1 MATEEKFIVSVT
13 DGGTTDKTVKKFND
27 LRDAAKEAGAAANKV
42 GAGTAGSRAAAQAAR
57 PSGGM
62 ETQQYNALR
71 GTAGVTGASA
81 RDFAKQSEGLGG
93 LVRLYATYAANLYAA
108 TAAFNALKSAQDTTN
123 MVRGLEQLGAVS
135 GVALG
140 AVSKRLTEV
149 TQGALSLRE
158 SMKVTAQVTS
168 AGFGSMQVEAIGKA
182 GTKIAQALGLDAA
195 DAITRLTRAVTK
207 LEPELLDELGIF
219 LKIDDVVQKYALS
232 VGKTTSQVTEFERR
246 QAFLNAALDQSN
258 TKFGEIQLDVN
269 PYNQLAASLANVG
282 QKIAEVLNNVIGPF
296 VSLLASSPTALYT
309 TVVALAAV
317 LLKQAVPAITDFR
330 EGLRR
335 STEDAAYWN
344 NKRKDDAIAAE
355 TARAKEIED
364 KVRNSAD
371 KQLKIVEDAEAKM
384 NALKDPAKKK
394 GGLLGKVAKADAQ
407 EIEEKGYIQKLRDK
421 ADAEEKK
428 GRTASAQSHREYA
441 EALDGHVKAEKE
453 LARVKAE
460 ARAAA
465 EKDPGLA
472 STRGQAIKAS
482 LDSERNLVKSN
493 IIANAGYAGSI
504 DSLGNSFRGLNKDI
518 KESNLTPIGKAN
530 TYVQG
535 TFAILTGKISTAV
548 SAFGAWG
555 MAVGIGIQVA
565 GLLNDWLSSNTE
577 ETNKYNQALD
587 QLKATTKNTTGVLER
602 FSEVDPLGK
611 LTVQSTLARAT
622 AINELTQGLTKTID
636 TLLAV
641 DKAAGKW
648 DRFWDG
654 AFSVVGADLK
664 STSARQIGVTI
675 ADIIASA
682 DEGPAK
688 EAYKQKVKEIF
699 GSTNAAD
706 ITKIAEMRGPE
717 KYTKSLKEGKKATE
731 ELNKSQQEAASR
743 LKEVEDAFVAT
754 DKAYKELSQSVSQ
767 STPLTKFAE
776 QLQASGKKLQDEL
789 LSPEMTI
796 KTLVGLLNNPSKG
809 GFLSMES
816 YKLLQDSAQEI
827 RKVFADIDA
836 AQKKITANETKLADP
851 KFGNVKTRAALTNEN
866 KGLIEQV
873 NKLQESAQTIAAP
886 IVKALALERF
896 EQAGKVLAAETT
908 ASLARAS
915 VAIGKSYSSLFTGP
929 RAAQLETNLAKEE
942 LAVRISN
949 LEATKNLIQSNQLL
963 RVAIERDTA
972 QKVLDNPKSTKL
984 QKDTA
989 TRTIDESDI
998 KTRILKAEDPRKL
1011 QQEFIKGNTREGV
1024 NAALGLESEVKAL
1037 TDVSNQVNEA
1047 KANLKATTIQ
1057 GAINIARAA
1066 GVEKANQIRQEAEIT
1081 KERLKQLDSQVALNG
1096 FMTDEQLATKQTLQ
1110 DEIQGN
1116 EARAQR
1122 LGLETEIEILGKQQ
1136 VRKQDEKLK
1145 LEELSKKNTE
1155 LKLVKDLQSSQV
1167 ASQDIKQKQ
1176 DSLDL
1181 ELQKLDRI
1189 YRIES
1194 ANRAE
1199 EQKALEFR
1207 IQMGN
1212 RQLALE
1218 EEILTAR
1225 QNLGVIDETSFI
1237 AQKSALDIKKLDAQL
1252 NNEIAL
1258 ANAKNTE
1265 ELAAQQKIIDDNTKK
1280 YEASGK
1286 TNEEFGTNI
1295 TRATNAQARLRGELG
1310 QTTSQLQQENTVRKN
1325 IVIQAAELAKFEA
1338 NTARTARIKNIE
1350 IDIEYNKLKLTS
1362 DLAQSKLDV
1371 DTSALELKKAS
1382 LLITEKEYILEKSIQ
1397 DIRKIDLD
1405 TTSKADAARADA
1417 DKQRAK
1423 FTKELEDAQNRLR
1436 LAKEDDAKQAAKELA
1451 QRTREYEAT
1460 QGMDFIRSLPPT
1472 VVAGPSRAT
1481 QELELTVE
1489 KLTQESQEVDIR
1501 LNNTLTTI
1509 EKIAKQD
1516 KLRVQYAA
1524 ELQAFIEEQNRLYKV
1539 QQDLRDL
1546 EFARLDRA
1554 IATEQSRLNIQSM
1567 LLEGRKNLGFI
1578 LDKEYQSQ
1586 KATVDLQKAQMDGA
1600 AERNRLSKESADR
1613 AATTLKDIAEAEKR
1627 LDIANKAAAASAP
1640 PTSSV
1645 LFMGTQTTL
1654 GGPDSVAKTTGQ
1666 MQSEADLERLKQR
1679 QEEEKLAADAK
1690 LVALTR
1696 EQSIREY
1703 LIQLQGEQNVLQA
1716 RQTEEMQKA
1725 NRATELFNS
1734 LFVDMKGRTP
1744 QIAKAIGDIGSAI
1757 MTNSHEQEKLNQQR
1771 HAEIRIAEMS
1781 SNNEE
1786 EFAEKSQQI
1795 HKRYAK
1801 EQTKLDLDTAIK
1813 GIGAAK
1819 MLFKEKTAAH
1829 KAFAALEKALAIAR
1843 MIQDGQVLAAKIAN
1857 QGAEFA
1863 IAAGGFYSKLPFYI
1877 GDIYGKTIGQLGPI
1891 AGPVVATGLIAALL
1905 SMVGGGGGKGKA
1917 PPMVTAAQRQETQ
1930 GTAMGYNEM
1939 GEKIQVRRGVF
1950 GDENAKSESISKS
1963 LDLIAANSVDGLNY
1977 DNKMLNAL
1985 KDLKDALTE
1994 SAQALFGI
2002 KGLRAGSMFG
2012 TQEGTNTSGGFL
2024 GIGGLFSSSTTRSIV
2039 DSGLQLKGT
2048 FLELARTGGG
2058 LINTF
2063 EVVSTTNKSSG
2074 FLGLGGSTSTSQS
2087 TNFRDLGITDPKA
2100 EASLRAAFG
2109 YAADLISSVGEQAG
2123 KLPQEIEM
2131 AMSNAKVD
2139 ELVSLRGLTGEDFIK
2154 QLEAVVGSVLD
2165 DTALVLFSE
2174 FEKFAK
2180 FGEGMLETVVRVV
2193 DTNTKVN
2200 QAIKNIGT
2208 SITGQVE
2215 TSLSTS
2221 LFGITLNLGSIT
2233 NTYSKLT
2240 NDITEAL
2247 VKSAGGLDKF
2257 LDKVEGFRSNFLT
2270 EQERLA
2276 PIAQAYRKGLTDL
2289 GYSADI
2295 SRDQLKQ
2302 LIQNFNLFD
2311 PAAGRAGKSAE
2322 QTYVALLDIAD
2333 GFDKVADA
2341 AEAAAKKVS
2350 DEREGLQRKLDELL
2364 LSNTQLREL
2373 DIQKIDI
2380 TNRALQRQIWAQ
2392 QDVQT
2397 AAKALQTRLSDVTK
2411 TINGQI
2417 TSLTDYRQSLM
2428 VGDKSTLT
2436 QIEQYQQAKQNL
2448 TELFRTANDSTATDE
2463 VRNTALGKI
2472 QGASDQVLGLSRQLY
2487 ASGAQYSADQATVI
2501 GILDATKAD
2510 LEKRKTNAELQLT
2523 QLQNS
2528 NSFLDNIQSNT
2539 KSTVDLLA
2547 EFLAAQSVYNTAAN
2561 QPGASRASFAVGTNY
2576 VPNDMIAEIHQGER
2590 IIPAADNV
2598 TLIANNKEMLQE
2610 IRQLNQRI
2618 VKLEQAIVEGN
2629 MINAAATDRN
2639 TDAIV
2644 VAIES
2649 GTDTTLQFN
2658 RLQKKGTIK

>member
-1 MATEEKFIVSVT
+1 
-13 DGGTTDKTVKKFND
+13 
-27 LRDAAKEAGAAANKV
+27 
-42 GAGTAGSRAAAQAAR
+42 
-57 PSGGM
+57 
-62 ETQQYNALR
+62 
-71 GTAGVTGASA
+71 
-81 RDFAKQSEGLGG
+81 
-93 LVRLYATYAANLYAA
+93 
-108 TAAFNALKSAQDTTN
+108 
-123 MVRGLEQLGAVS
+123 
-135 GVALG
+135 
-140 AVSKRLTEV
+140 
-149 TQGALSLRE
+149 
-158 SMKVTAQVTS
+158 
-168 AGFGSMQVEAIGKA
+168 
-182 GTKIAQALGLDAA
+182 
-195 DAITRLTRAVTK
+195 
-207 LEPELLDELGIF
+207 
-219 LKIDDVVQKYALS
+219 
-232 VGKTTSQVTEFERR
+232 
-246 QAFLNAALDQSN
+246 
-258 TKFGEIQLDVN
+258 
-269 PYNQLAASLANVG
+269 
-282 QKIAEVLNNVIGPF
+282 
-296 VSLLASSPTALYT
+296 
-309 TVVALAAV
+309 
-317 LLKQAVPAITDFR
+317 
-330 EGLRR
+330 
-335 STEDAAYWN
+335 
-344 NKRKDDAIAAE
+344 
-355 TARAKEIED
+355 
-364 KVRNSAD
+364 
-371 KQLKIVEDAEAKM
+371 M

-407 EIEEKGYIQKLRDK
+407 EIEEKGYIQKLKDK

-428 GRTASAQSHREYA
+428 GRTASAQYHREYA

-453 LARVKAE
+453 LEAVKAK
-460 ARAAA
+460 ARADA

-472 STRGQAIKAS
+472 STRGQAIKAA

-504 DSLGNSFRGLNKDI
+504 DTLGNSFSGLNKEI
-518 KESNLTPIGKAN
+518 KESNLTPLGKAN

-548 SAFGAWG
+548 NAFGAWG

-565 GLLNDWLSSNTE
+565 GLLNDVFSSNSE
-577 ETNKYNQALD
+577 ETSKFNQALD

-602 FSEVDPLGK
+602 FSELDPLGK

-622 AINELTQGLTKTID
+622 AINELSQALTKTID

-641 DKAAGKW
+641 DKAAGAW

-706 ITKIAEMRGPE
+706 IIAIAEMRGPE
-717 KYTKSLKEGKKATE
+717 RYKKSLKEGKKATE
-731 ELNKSQQEAASR
+731 ELSKSQQEAASR
-743 LKEVEDAFVAT
+743 LKEVEDAFAAT

-816 YKLLQDSAQEI
+816 YKLLQDSAKEI
-827 RKVFADIDA
+827 RQVFADIDA

-851 KFGNVKTRAALTNEN
+851 NFGDLKERTRLTNEN
-866 KGLIEQV
+866 KGLTDKI
-873 NKLQESAQTIAAP
+873 NKLQDSAKTIAEP
-886 IVKALALERF
+886 IVRALALERF

-972 QKVLDNPKSTKL
+972 QKVLDNPSSTKS
-984 QKDTA
+984 QRDTA
-989 TRTIDESDI
+989 TRTIDEADI
-998 KTRILKAEDPRKL
+998 KTRILKAENPRKL
-1011 QQEFIKGNTREGV
+1011 QQAFIEGNTRAGV
-1024 NAALGLESEVKAL
+1024 DAALAIESEVKAL
-1037 TDVSNQVNEA
+1037 TEASNQLNEA
-1047 KANLKATTIQ
+1047 RANFKATTIQ

-1122 LGLETEIEILGKQQ
+1122 LGLETEIDILGKQQ

-1145 LEELSKKNTE
+1145 IEELAKKNTE

-1207 IQMGN
+1207 IQMVN

-1237 AQKSALDIKKLDAQL
+1237 AQKSILDIKKLDAQL

-1265 ELAAQQKIIDDNTKK
+1265 EYAAQQKIIDDNTKK
-1280 YEASGK
+1280 YEASGE
-1286 TNEEFGTNI
+1286 TNEEFAANI
-1295 TRATNAQARLRGELG
+1295 TRATNAQTRLRGELS

-1350 IDIEYNKLKLTS
+1350 IDMEYNKLKLTS

-1382 LLITEKEYILEKSIQ
+1382 LLITEREYILEKGIQ

-1417 DKQRAK
+1417 DRQRAK

-1451 QRTREYEAT
+1451 QRTKEWEAA
-1460 QGMDFIRSLPPT
+1460 QGIDFTRTLPPT

-1703 LIQLQGEQNVLQA
+1703 LIQLQGEQNILQA
-1716 RQTEEMQKA
+1716 KQTEEMQKA
-1725 NRATELFNS
+1725 NKATELFSS
-1734 LFVDMKGRTP
+1734 LFANMKGNTP

-1757 MTNSHEQEKLNQQR
+1757 LTNSHEQEKLNKQR
-1771 HAEIRIAEMS
+1771 HAEVAIAEMS

-1786 EFAEKSQQI
+1786 EFAAKSQQI
-1795 HKRYAK
+1795 HKKYAK
-1801 EQTKLDLDTAIK
+1801 EQTKLDIDTAMK
-1813 GIGAAK
+1813 SAGAAK
-1819 MLFKEKTAAH
+1819 MMFKEKTAAY
-1829 KAFAALEKALAIAR
+1829 KVFAAFEKAMMVVKLAT
-1843 MIQDGQVLAAKIAN
+1843 LAAEVAGELGLTAVSVSASATRA
-1857 QGAEFA
+1857 GAKGTESIVNAMKDLPTPFNFLAGAAMAA
-1863 IAAGGFYSKLPFYI
+1863 IVASLLGSAFSKKPTGFGG
-1877 GDIYGKTIGQLGPI
+1877 
-1891 AGPVVATGLIAALL
+1891 
-1905 SMVGGGGGKGKA
+1905 
-1917 PPMVTAAQRQETQ
+1917 VTAAQRQETQ
-1930 GTAMGYNEM
+1930 GTAMGYNAQT

-1994 SAQALFGI
+1994 SAQALFGV

-2012 TQEGTNTSGGFL
+2012 TQEGTNTNGGFL

-2063 EVVSTTNKSSG
+2063 EVVSTTTKNSG
-2074 FLGLGGSTSTSQS
+2074 FLGLGGSTKTSQS

-2131 AMSNAKVD
+2131 AMSNAKID

-2208 SITGQVE
+2208 SVAGQLTE
-2215 TSLSTS
+2215 TFTKSFFGWTYSTQTVTS
-2221 LFGITLNLGSIT
+2221 
-2233 NTYSKLT
+2233 TYSKLT

-2247 VKSAGGLDKF
+2247 VKAAGGLDKF

-2270 EQERLA
+2270 EEQRLA

-2295 SRDQLKQ
+2295 SRDQLKD
-2302 LIQNFNLFD
+2302 LIQNFDLFD

-2373 DIQKIDI
+2373 DIQKLDAS
-2380 TNRALQRQIWAQ
+2380 NRALQRQIWAQ

-2510 LEKRKTNAELQLT
+2510 LEKRKTDAQLQLT

-2528 NSFLDNIQSNT
+2528 NSFLDKIQSNT
-2539 KSTVDLLA
+2539 KSTADLLA

-2561 QPGASRASFAVGTNY
+2561 QPSASRASFAVGTNY
-2576 VPNDMIAEIHQGER
+2576 VPKDMIAQIHQGER

-2618 VKLEQAIVEGN
+2618 VNLEQAIVEGN

-2658 RLQKKGTIK
+2658 RLQKKGTLK

>member
-27 LRDAAKEAGAAANKV
+27 LRDAAKEAGAAASKAS
-42 GAGTAGSRAAAQAAR
+42 AGTAGSRAAAQSAR
-57 PSGGM
+57 SPGM
-62 ETQQYNALR
+62 GNQEYTNLR
-71 GTAGVTGASA
+71 GTAGGTGSSA

-123 MVRGLEQLGAVS
+123 MVRGLEQLGSAS

-140 AVSKRLTEV
+140 ALSKRLTEV
-149 TQGALSLRE
+149 TQGALNFRE
-158 SMKVTAQVTS
+158 SMRVTAQVTS

-232 VGKTTSQVTEFERR
+232 VGKTTGQITEFERR

-258 TKFGEIQLDVN
+258 TKFGQIELDVN
-269 PYNQLAASLANVG
+269 PYNQLAASLSNVG
-282 QKIAEVLNNVIGPF
+282 QKIAEVLNTVIGPF

-309 TVVALAAV
+309 TVATLAA
-317 LLKQAVPAITDFR
+317 LLIRQAVPAITDFR

-355 TARAKEIED
+355 AARAKEIED
-364 KVRNSAD
+364 KVTKSAD
-371 KQLKIVEDAEAKM
+371 KQVKIVEDAEAKM

-428 GRTASAQSHREYA
+428 GRAASAQSHREYA

-453 LARVKAE
+453 LVRVKAE
-460 ARAAA
+460 ARAEA

-472 STRGQAIKAS
+472 TTRGQAIKAA
-482 LDSERNLVKSN
+482 LDSERNVTKSN

-504 DSLGNSFRGLNKDI
+504 DSLSNSFSGLNKEI
-518 KESNLTPIGKAN
+518 KESNLTPLGKAN

-548 SAFGAWG
+548 NAFGAWG

-565 GLLNDWLSSNTE
+565 GLLNDVFSSNSE
-577 ETNKYNQALD
+577 ETSKFNQALD

-602 FSEVDPLGK
+602 FSALDPLGK

-622 AINELTQGLTKTID
+622 AINELSQALTKTID
-636 TLLAV
+636 TLISV
-641 DKAAGKW
+641 DKAAGNW

-706 ITKIAEMRGPE
+706 ITAIAIRRSPE
-717 KYTKSLKEGKKATE
+717 KYTKSLKEGQKATDE
-731 ELNKSQQEAASR
+731 FNKSQQEAASR
-743 LKEVEDAFVAT
+743 LKEVEDAFFAT

-816 YKLLQDSAQEI
+816 YTLLQNSAQEI
-827 RKVFADIDA
+827 RKVFADIDE
-836 AQKKITANETKLADP
+836 AQKKITANEAKLADP
-851 KFGNVKTRAALTNEN
+851 KFGSLRKRAELTNEN
-866 KGLIEQV
+866 KVLTEQV
-873 NKLQESAQTIAAP
+873 NKLQQSAQTIAEP
-886 IVKALALERF
+886 IVRALALERF

-949 LEATKNLIQSNQLL
+949 LEATRNLIQSNQLL

-972 QKVLDNPKSTKL
+972 QKVLDNPSSTKS
-984 QKDTA
+984 QRDTA
-989 TRTIDESDI
+989 TRIIDEADI
-998 KTRILKAEDPRKL
+998 KTRILKAKDPRL
-1011 QQEFIKGNTREGV
+1011 EQQAFIQGNTREGV
-1024 NAALGLESEVKAL
+1024 SAALGLESEVKAL
-1037 TDVSNQVNEA
+1037 TDISNQLNESR
-1047 KANLKATTIQ
+1047 ANLTATTIQ
-1057 GAINIARAA
+1057 GAINVARAA
-1066 GVEKANQIRQEAEIT
+1066 GVERANQIRQEAEIT
-1081 KERLKQLDSQVALNG
+1081 KEKLKQLDSQVALNG
-1096 FMTDEQLATKQTLQ
+1096 FMTDEQLATKQNLQ
-1110 DEIQGN
+1110 DQIQGN

-1122 LGLETEIEILGKQQ
+1122 LGLETEIEILGKQE
-1136 VRKQDEKLK
+1136 VRKQDQLLK
-1145 LEELSKKNTE
+1145 AQEITKKNAE
-1155 LKLVKDLQSSQV
+1155 LKRVTDLQSAQV
-1167 ASQDIKQKQ
+1167 TAQDIKQKQ

-1189 YRIES
+1189 YRIAS

-1199 EQKALEFR
+1199 DQKALEFR

-1225 QNLGVIDETSFI
+1225 QNLGVIEETSFI

-1280 YEASGK
+1280 YEASGE
-1286 TNEEFGTNI
+1286 TNEEFATNI
-1295 TRATNAQARLRGELG
+1295 TRATNAQARLRGELS
-1310 QTTSQLQQENTVRKN
+1310 QTITQLQEEDRVRKN
-1325 IVIQAAELAKFEA
+1325 IVTQAAQLAKFEA

-1350 IDIEYNKLKLTS
+1350 IDMEYNKLKLTS

-1382 LLITEKEYILEKSIQ
+1382 LLITEREYVLEKSIQ
-1397 DIRKIDLD
+1397 DIRKIDVD

-1417 DKQRAK
+1417 ERQRVK
-1423 FTKELEDAQNRLR
+1423 ITKELEDAQNRLR
-1436 LAKEDDAKQAAKELA
+1436 LAKEDDAKETAKAQAKLDKERKAAEGLDF
-1451 QRTREYEAT
+1451 TRPGFGA
-1460 QGMDFIRSLPPT
+1460 
-1472 VVAGPSRAT
+1472 VVISGPSRAT
-1481 QELELTVE
+1481 QDLELIIE
-1489 KLTQESQEVDIR
+1489 KLTQESQEVDTR

-1524 ELQAFIEEQNRLYKV
+1524 ELQAFIEEQNKLYKRE
-1539 QQDLRDL
+1539 QDLRDL
-1546 EFARLDRA
+1546 EFARLDRITVA
-1554 IATEQSRLNIQSM
+1554 EQSQLNIQSM
-1567 LLEGRKNLGFI
+1567 LLEGRKSIGFM
-1578 LDKEYQSQ
+1578 LDSEYQKQ
-1586 KATVDLQKAQMDGA
+1586 KGLLDLEKAKADKIIQQNNLQKAA
-1600 AERNRLSKESADR
+1600 AEQAAKDREKVGLAQERLRIANASAQRELDEKNKLLFGQGLQFESTQPTSNKTQAQIT
-1613 AATTLKDIAEAEKR
+1613 AEQELATATATQ
-1627 LDIANKAAAASAP
+1627 IANKAISDERQAALDREAAAR
-1640 PTSSV
+1640 
-1645 LFMGTQTTL
+1645 
-1654 GGPDSVAKTTGQ
+1654 
-1666 MQSEADLERLKQR
+1666 ERII
-1679 QEEEKLAADAK
+1679 
-1690 LVALTR
+1690 
-1696 EQSIREY
+1696 S
-1703 LIQLQGEQNVLQA
+1703 LQARQNVLQA
-1716 RQTEEMQKA
+1716 EQTELMKKVSA
-1725 NRATELFNS
+1725 ATETLNGLFAGMGGN
-1734 LFVDMKGRTP
+1734 TP
-1744 QIAKAIGDIGSAI
+1744 QIAKSIGDIGTAI
-1757 MTNSHEQEKLNQQR
+1757 IFNRKEQEILNNR
-1771 HAEIRIAEMS
+1771 RESEVEIAKASGAGEQELAKI
-1781 SNNEE
+1781 NKK
-1786 EFAEKSQQI
+1786 F
-1795 HKRYAK
+1795 AK
-1801 EQTKLDLDTAIK
+1801 EQQKLDVDTAIK
-1813 GIGAAK
+1813 GANAAK
-1819 MLFKEKTAAH
+1819 MMFKEKTAAH
-1829 KAFAALEKALAIAR
+1829 KVFAAFEKAMMVVKLAT
-1843 MIQDGQVLAAKIAN
+1843 LAAEVAGEVGLTTVSVAASGTRAAAKGTESIINAMKDLPFPFSLAA
-1857 QGAEFA
+1857 GAA
-1863 IAAGGFYSKLPFYI
+1863 IAAI
-1877 GDIYGKTIGQLGPI
+1877 
-1891 AGPVVATGLIAALL
+1891 VASLL
-1905 SMVGGGGGKGKA
+1905 GGGSKKPTGFGG
-1917 PPMVTAAQRQETQ
+1917 VTAEQRQETQ
-1930 GTAMGYNEM
+1930 GTAMGYNAET

-1994 SAQALFGI
+1994 SAQALFGV
-2002 KGLRAGSMFG
+2002 KGLRSGTQFG
-2012 TQEGTNTSGGFL
+2012 TLEGTNTSGGFL

-2039 DSGLQLKGT
+2039 DSGLQLQGT

-2058 LINTF
+2058 LIRTF
-2063 EVVSTTNKSSG
+2063 EVVSTTTKSSG
-2074 FLGLGGSTSTSQS
+2074 FFGIGGSTRTSQA
-2087 TNFRDLGITDPKA
+2087 TNYSDLGITDPKA
-2100 EASLRAAFG
+2100 AAALRAAFG

-2139 ELVSLRGLTGEDFIK
+2139 ELVSLRGLTGEDFVK
-2154 QLEAVVGSVLD
+2154 QLEAVVSSVLD
-2165 DTALVLFSE
+2165 DTSLVLFRE

-2208 SITGQVE
+2208 SIAGQVQ
-2215 TSLSTS
+2215 TSISTS
-2221 LFGITLNLGSIT
+2221 LFSIPIEFI
-2233 NTYSKLT
+2233 NISLSYSKLS

-2257 LDKVEGFRSNFLT
+2257 LDKVENFRSNFLT
-2270 EQERLA
+2270 EEERLA

-2295 SRDQLKQ
+2295 SRDQLKD

-2341 AEAAAKKVS
+2341 AETAAKKVS

-2373 DIQKIDI
+2373 DIQKIDE

-2397 AAKALQTRLSDVTK
+2397 AAKALQTRLADVTK
-2411 TINGQI
+2411 TITSQL
-2417 TSLTDYRQSLM
+2417 TSLKDYRQSLM
-2428 VGDKSTLT
+2428 FSDKSTLT
-2436 QIEQYQQAKQNL
+2436 SVEQYRQAKQNL
-2448 TELFRTANDSTATDE
+2448 SDLYTTATDKTVSDE
-2463 VRNTALGKI
+2463 VRNNALGKL
-2472 QGASDQVLGLSRQLY
+2472 QGASEQVLGLSRQLY
-2487 ASGAQYSADQATVI
+2487 ASGAQYNTDQATVI
-2501 GILDATKAD
+2501 GILDATSAD
-2510 LEKRKTNAELQLT
+2510 LEARKTDAELQLDK
-2523 QLQNS
+2523 LESS
-2528 NSFLDNIQSNT
+2528 NNFLDKIQANT
-2539 KSTVDLLA
+2539 KSTSDLITEYLTA
-2547 EFLAAQSVYNTAAN
+2547 VSTYQTAAA
-2561 QPGASRASFAVGTNY
+2561 QPGASTASFAVGTNY
-2576 VPNDMIAEIHQGER
+2576 VPKDMIAQIHQGER

-2618 VKLEQAIVEGN
+2618 VNLEQAIVEGN
-2629 MINAAATDRN
+2629 IINAAATDRN

-2658 RLQKKGTIK
+2658 RLQKKGTLK